1 MKFFSMAIVA
11 AAMSLSVAPAMS
23 ATIIVNGDF
32 ENGLTGWSTTGAV
45 NAVRG
50 SAYADGV
57 GTIATQAQRDNTY
70 AFFGGGNVTSI
81 NMLSQSF
88 ATVIGR
94 TYSFSF
100 EAVDVGGGAQ
110 DVSYNFGGQT
120 GSTDLTFANNFSL
133 ARTFTGSFVASAT
146 TSTVTFTN
154 SSFADGT
161 DVALDNVIVSV
172 AGVPE
177 AETWAMLI
185 AGFGAIGATQRRRR
199 SVTIA
204 A

>member
-1 MKFFSMAIVA
+1 MKFFCMTITA
-11 AAMSLSVAPAMS
+11 AAMLLSVAPAMS
-23 ATIIVNGDF
+23 ATIVNGDF
-32 ENGLTGWSTTGAV
+32 ENGLAGWSKTGTV
-45 NAVRG
+45 NAVLG

-81 NMLSQSF
+81 NILSQSF
-88 ATVIGR
+88 ATIIGR
-94 TYSFSF
+94 IYSFSF
-100 EAVDVGGGAQ
+100 EAVDVGSGAQ

-120 GSTDLTFANNFSL
+120 GSTDLTSANNFSL

-172 AGVPE
+172 TGVPE

-185 AGFGAIGATQRRRR
+185 AGFGVIGAAQRRRR

>member
-1 MKFFSMAIVA
+1 MKFFCMTITA
-11 AAMSLSVAPAMS
+11 AAMLLSVAPAMS
-23 ATIIVNGDF
+23 ATIVNGDF
-32 ENGLTGWSTTGAV
+32 ENGLAGWSKTGTV
-45 NAVRG
+45 NAVLG

-81 NMLSQSF
+81 NILSQSF
-88 ATVIGR
+88 ATIIGR

-120 GSTDLTFANNFSL
+120 GSTDLTSANNFSL

-172 AGVPE
+172 TGVPE

-185 AGFGAIGATQRRRR
+185 AGFGVIGAAQRRRR

>member
-1 MKFFSMAIVA
+1 MKFFCMTITA
-11 AAMSLSVAPAMS
+11 AAMLLSVAPAMS
-23 ATIIVNGDF
+23 ATIVNGDF
-32 ENGLTGWSTTGAV
+32 ENGLAGWSKTGTV
-45 NAVRG
+45 NAVLG

-88 ATVIGR
+88 ATIIGR

-185 AGFGAIGATQRRRR
+185 AGFGAIGAAQRRRR

>member
-1 MKFFSMAIVA
+1 MKFFCMTITA
-11 AAMSLSVAPAMS
+11 AAMLLSVAPAMS
-23 ATIIVNGDF
+23 ATIVNGDF
-32 ENGLTGWSTTGAV
+32 ENGLAEWSKTGTV
-45 NAVRG
+45 NAVLG

-88 ATVIGR
+88 ATIIGR

-120 GSTDLTFANNFSL
+120 GSTDLTFANNFNL
-133 ARTFTGSFVASAT
+133 ARTFTGSFVALAT

-185 AGFGAIGATQRRRR
+185 AGFGVIGATQRRRR

>member
-1 MKFFSMAIVA
+1 MKFFSMTITA
-11 AAMSLSVAPAMS
+11 AAMLLSVAPAMS
-23 ATIIVNGDF
+23 ATIVNGDF
-32 ENGLTGWSTTGAV
+32 ENGLAGWSKTGTV
-45 NAVRG
+45 NAVFG

-57 GTIATQAQRDNTY
+57 GTIATQAQRENTY

-81 NMLSQSF
+81 NTLSQSF
-88 ATVIGR
+88 ATVIGK

-100 EAVDVGGGAQ
+100 EAVDVGGGTQ

-146 TSTVTFTN
+146 TSTVAFTN

-177 AETWAMLI
+177 AGTWAMLI
-185 AGFGAIGATQRRRR
+185 AGFGAIGAAQRRRR